1 MSFLR
6 SDLPLDRDAS
16 GRFLPWII
24 GFMVYLAAL
33 TLAGAMAVDELVERW
48 QAGLTGKL
56 TVQVAPGPS
65 DGDPDDRIDRV
76 LELLAETPAVAGV
89 ELLGERDVAR
99 LLEPWLGSGPE
110 LADLPLPALIA
121 VELRKGATVDLAS
134 LRQQLAEAA
143 PGTTVDDHERWRSD
157 LTTFARSVE
166 LLAGV
171 ILSLVGGAA
180 ILTVVF
186 ATRTGLSIHRRV
198 IELVHLI
205 GARDSYIAQQFEAH
219 ALRLGL
225 VGGVLGVG
233 LATATLLGLGRL
245 LAGIE
250 APLLPS
256 LSFELWQWL
265 TLAMLPLAAA
275 GIAMLTA
282 RLTVL
287 RTLSRVM

>member
-56 TVQVAPGPS
+56 TIQVAPGPS

-89 ELLGERDVAR
+89 ELLGERDIAR
-99 LLEPWLGSGPE
+99 LLEPWLGPGPE

-121 VELRKGATVDLAS
+121 VELRKGATLDLAS

-143 PGTTVDDHERWRSD
+143 PGTTVDGHERWRSD

-245 LAGIE
+245 LAEIE

-256 LSFELWQWL
+256 LSFEPWQWL